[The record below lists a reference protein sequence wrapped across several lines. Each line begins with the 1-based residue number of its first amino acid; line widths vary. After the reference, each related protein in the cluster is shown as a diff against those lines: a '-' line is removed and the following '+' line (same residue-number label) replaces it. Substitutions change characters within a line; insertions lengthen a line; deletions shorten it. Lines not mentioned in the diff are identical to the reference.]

1 VDTISQLINA
11 GVRVNIRAMSH
22 WYENPSVW
30 GYILNAVGLLVG
42 IVGIGIA
49 VRSNQKLQG
58 ARAAKRATQN
68 KLFCHIAAEQFNEM
82 SRTAV
87 EIELLLRSNN
97 REPVPR
103 LATELQLSLG
113 NALGSWTQLL
123 RGPEID
129 KIEVA
134 TKNIVRILELL
145 PLGGFEA
152 QLQEDRL
159 QEIIGFGRFISAVTA
174 EIAGRLRVENLIER
188 EEG

>member
-1 VDTISQLINA
+1 MV
-11 GVRVNIRAMSH
+11 H

-30 GYILNAVGLLVG
+30 GVVFNAVGLLVG
-42 IVGIGIA
+42 IVGVGIA
-49 VRSNQKLQG
+49 VWSNQKLQS
-58 ARAAKRATQN
+58 ARAAKRATQD
-68 KLFCHIAAEQFNEM
+68 KLFCHIAAEQFNDI

-87 EIELLLRSNN
+87 DIELSLRSKN

-145 PLGGFEA
+145 PGWG
-152 QLQEDRL
+152 
-159 QEIIGFGRFISAVTA
+159 
-174 EIAGRLRVENLIER
+174 N
-188 EEG
+188 